1 MQTGSAPAPRAT
13 PQMVRDRLAR
23 LMGMVGSMHDGEALN
38 AARLA
43 DKLVR
48 SCGLTWAEVF
58 APPELAVAPSGGNLL
73 IGWPAQWRS
82 ALRMCGQCGASL
94 GGRER
99 SFLQSLATYKRRPSP
114 KQLTWL
120 RSITVR
126 VIEAGGGQ

>member
-1 MQTGSAPAPRAT
+1 MQTGSAPALR
-13 PQMVRDRLAR
+13 
-23 LMGMVGSMHDGEALN
+23 VGSMHDGEALN

-43 DKLVR
+43 DRLVR
-48 SCGLTWAEVF
+48 NCGLTWAEVL
-58 APPELAVAPSGGNLL
+58 APPEPAVAPSSDNLL

-82 ALRMCGQCGASL
+82 ALRMCGQCGALL
-94 GGRER
+94 GGQER

-114 KQLTWL
+114 RQLTWL

>member
-1 MQTGSAPAPRAT
+1 MQTGSAPAHRAA
-13 PQMVRDRLAR
+13 PQVERDRLAR
-23 LMGMVGSMHDGEALN
+23 LLGMVGSVHDGEALA

-48 SCGLTWAEVF
+48 RCGLTWADVF
-58 APPELAVAPSGGNLL
+58 APPEPALAPSSGNLL

-82 ALRMCGQCGASL
+82 AVRMCGRYETSL
-94 GGRER
+94 GDRER

-120 RSITVR
+120 RSIAER
-126 VIEAGGGQ
+126 MIEAGGGR